1 MPFIDAKIS
10 KKITK
15 DEEVELKTRLGQA
28 ISVIPGKSEQWLMT
42 GFKDDYHLYFRGD
55 DSEPIAFIEVSVY
68 GGPDREAFNRMTAEL
83 TKIFGDVLG
92 IAADHI
98 YVKYSPTADWGWN
111 GGNF

>member
-15 DEEVELKTRLGQA
+15 DEEVELKTRLGRA
-28 ISVIPGKSEQWLMT
+28 IAVIPGKSEQWLMA